1 MEETHTRQGMTY
13 TIEVTEEAKRDLSYF
28 TAYERKRILQGI
40 RKQLSHNMKTINL
53 QQEPLT
59 LSQLFEVAQA
69 EPILL
74 LTPDGQEFILSQ
86 ADRFEQEV
94 EALRNSQR
102 FQAFLDERMGCQT
115 RIPFEELEQEVEEE
129 LRREARLVSSS

>member
-1 MEETHTRQGMTY
+1 
-13 TIEVTEEAKRDLSYF
+13 
-28 TAYERKRILQGI
+28 
-40 RKQLSHNMKTINL
+40 MKTINL

-74 LTPDGQEFILSQ
+74 LTTDGQEFILSQ

-115 RIPFEELEQEVEEE
+115 RIPLEELEQEVEEE
-129 LRREARLVSSS
+129 LRREAHLVSSS